1 MIFINKNVSKILVTT
16 FAFCLVG
23 TFQANANSDPFLGE
37 IQVMGSNFCPRGWTE
52 ANGQILPIN
61 QNQSL
66 YSLLGTT
73 YGGDG
78 RTSFGL
84 PDYRG
89 RTPTGIGSGGSN
101 IGNVLLG
108 QRGGREAILGTFLPS
123 HTHTATTTT
132 TINASS
138 GRGRTS
144 VPTGAVLADDGADRI
159 YSTEAPNVNLS
170 SQAITSSTTV
180 GAARNDE
187 IDNMQ
192 PYQVVTVCIAL
203 QGTFPSRN

>member
-1 MIFINKNVSKILVTT
+1 MKFINKTTRKILVTT

-23 TFQANANSDPFLGE
+23 AFQASANSDPFLGE
-37 IQVMGSNFCPRGWTE
+37 IQVMGNHFCPRGWTE

-61 QNQSL
+61 QNQAL
-66 YSLLGTT
+66 FALLGTT

-89 RTPTGIGSGGSN
+89 RTPTGVGSGGNN
-101 IGNVLLG
+101 IGNILLS

-123 HTHTATTTT
+123 HTHTAATTT

-144 VPTGAVLADDGADRI
+144 IPTDAVLSDDGADRI
-159 YSTEAPNVNLS
+159 YSTETPNVNLS
-170 SQAITSSTTV
+170 TQAITSSTIV
-180 GAARNDE
+180 GAARNDA

-192 PYQVVTVCIAL
+192 PYQVITVCIAT
-203 QGTFPSRN
+203 QGIFPSRN